1 MYDIH
6 SLTALTSLRPLRRGP
21 VPAMLLEPL
30 QQRRVERLAVAD
42 GDVRLDVLELPHPG
56 MIVET
61 VGSARIQRSA
71 SSGIVIPAGTSGRRA
86 SARSTLASRFSGTK

>member
-1 MYDIH
+1 
-6 SLTALTSLRPLRRGP
+6 
-21 VPAMLLEPL
+21 
-30 QQRRVERLAVAD
+30 
-42 GDVRLDVLELPHPG
+42 

-71 SSGIVIPAGTSGRRA
+71 SSGIVISGGTSGRRA